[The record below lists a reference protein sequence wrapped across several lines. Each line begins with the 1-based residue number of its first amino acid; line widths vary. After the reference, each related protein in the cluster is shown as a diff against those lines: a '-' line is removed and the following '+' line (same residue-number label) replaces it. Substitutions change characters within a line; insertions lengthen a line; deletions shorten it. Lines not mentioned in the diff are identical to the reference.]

1 MHSEYKLQLH
11 YPKYKH
17 GVTQAHIPS
26 EAYCDTVTHTALLD
40 LYIHNSIACTQC
52 DSTTLVFE
60 TQQDRMLAVLALSNA
75 REYTTECID

>member
-1 MHSEYKLQLH
+1 MHSEYKLRLN
-11 YPKYKH
+11 YGNIIGP
-17 GVTQAHIPS
+17 GPTDV
-26 EAYCDTVTHTALLD
+26 YCDTVTHTALLD
-40 LYIHNSIACTQC
+40 LYIHNSIECTQC